1 MSLGTIPDTI
11 EAIYNQVLDNI
22 KKHDCE
28 PAQSIFKWLCV
39 SKRPLSEVELARAAG
54 LSNPADV
61 MRICTSSLLTSSIEE
76 IEVNGQKEEREI
88 IRFAH
93 SSVNE
98 YLLSQRLQSSTDK
111 AARFYVSSDEAHAYV
126 SSRCLDYLLEQSGE
140 MLPKQRLL
148 AIPLLDY
155 AARYWHIHHKSMDV
169 TDFQLG
175 ATNVKRVDLEANE
188 GKIHDLFR
196 PSYLPAYVNWLRLAD
211 PDNSDNPT
219 TPEKDG
225 NSYPEPLYY
234 ALLLR
239 LSNIAKKLIEDGAEV
254 DGRGGIEGTPLQLSA
269 HCGYSI
275 IVHLLLRKRAD
286 PNREGRSHGSALYAA
301 AVQGHEDIV
310 NALIYSGA
318 DVNRQEGYYGNALQV
333 ATYLGYYIIVSY
345 LLQNN
350 ADVKATGGVFGTVL
364 QAACAA
370 DHGKLVTIL
379 IDAGADV
386 DCRAGLLKSPL
397 QAALNGEEFYAV
409 HQLIQ
414 HGVKFDMNGASAWR
428 AAYSKLLVEHAPL
441 MTAFEDILKL
451 GQEIPPELT
460 SSRQLLAAVVQ
471 RSSKAGIGEVES
483 DLQVISDNGRRL
495 WDRLVK
501 LIEQLDAQNDI
512 PEQGGYLQCRVYW
525 TATRMAAVSAAFS
538 MIMKI
543 EDLLRS
549 SYSPSCCI
557 PTTKRHCSCSNW

>member
-39 SKRPLSEVELARAAG
+39 SKRPLSQVELARAAG
-54 LSNPADV
+54 LANPADV

-76 IEVNGQKEEREI
+76 IEVNGQKEDREI

-93 SSVNE
+93 SSVSE

-126 SSRCLDYLLEQSGE
+126 SSRCLDYLLEQGGE
-140 MLPKQRLL
+140 VHPKPRLL

-155 AARYWHIHHKSMDV
+155 AAQYWHVHHKSMEV
-169 TDFQLG
+169 TDFQLVV
-175 ATNVKRVDLEANE
+175 TNVKCVDLEAIE

-196 PSYLPAYVNWLRLAD
+196 PSCLPAYVNWLRLAD
-211 PDNSDNPT
+211 PDDSGNPT
-219 TPEKDG
+219 IPEKDAD
-225 NSYPEPLYY
+225 SYPEPLYY

-239 LSNIAKKLIEDGAEV
+239 LSNIAKQLVEDGAEL
-254 DGRGGIEGTPLQLSA
+254 DGRGGNEGTPLQIAA
-269 HCGYSI
+269 HRGYTA
-275 IVHLLLRKRAD
+275 IVQLLLRKGAD
-286 PNREGRSHGSALYAA
+286 PNREGRCHGSALYAA

-310 NALIYSGA
+310 DALIESNA
-318 DVNRQEGYYGNALQV
+318 DVNKREGYYGNALQV
-333 ATYLGYYIIVSY
+333 ATYLGYYLIVRH
-345 LLQNN
+345 LLWKK

-370 DHGKLVTIL
+370 DHGKLISIL

-397 QAALNGEEFYAV
+397 QAALAGEDFDAM

-414 HGVKFDMNGASAWR
+414 HGVKFNYNGARAWR
-428 AAYSKLLVEHAPL
+428 AAYSKLLTEHAPL
-441 MTAFEDILKL
+441 MTEFEGILKL
-451 GQEIPPELT
+451 GQDIPPELT
-460 SSRQLLAAVVQ
+460 SLRQLLAAIVQ
-471 RSSKAGIGEVES
+471 RSSKPGIRESES
-483 DLQVISDNGRRL
+483 DLQAISDNGRKT
-495 WDRLVK
+495 WGHIVK
-501 LIEQLDAQNDI
+501 LIEELDAQNDK
-512 PEQGGYLQCRVYW
+512 PEQGGYLQCRAYW
-525 TATRMAAVSAAFS
+525 TATRLAAVSLAFS
-538 MIMKI
+538 INVRL
-543 EDLLRS
+543 DNSLRFS
-549 SYSPSCCI
+549 IAPCAAC
-557 PTTKRHCSCSNW
+557 P

>member
-54 LSNPADV
+54 LTNPADV

-98 YLLSQRLQSSTDK
+98 YLLSPKLLCSTEK
-111 AARFYVSSDEAHAYV
+111 TARFYVSSDEAHAYV
-126 SSRCLDYLLEQSGE
+126 SSRCSDYLLEQSGE
-140 MLPKQRLL
+140 VLPKQRLL

-155 AARYWHIHHKSMDV
+155 AARYWHIHHKSTEV
-169 TDFQLG
+169 TEFQLV
-175 ATNVKRVDLEANE
+175 APNIEHLDLEVIE

-196 PSYLPAYVNWLRLAD
+196 PSCLPAYVNWLRLAD
-211 PDNSDNPT
+211 PDNSNDPT
-219 TPEKDG
+219 IPGKDG
-225 NSYPEPLYY
+225 DAYPEPLYY

-254 DGRGGIEGTPLQLSA
+254 DGRGGNEGTPLQVA
-269 HCGYSI
+269 ANRGYST
-275 IVHLLLRKRAD
+275 IVRLLLRKGAD
-286 PNREGRSHGSALYAA
+286 PNREGKSHGSALYAA
-301 AVQGHEDIV
+301 TVQGHEDIV
-310 NALIYSGA
+310 DALLDAGA
-318 DVNRQEGYYGNALQV
+318 DVNKQEGYYGNALQV
-333 ATYLGYYIIVSY
+333 ATYLGYYVIVSH
-345 LLQNN
+345 LLQHN

-370 DHGKLVTIL
+370 GHGKLVTVL
-379 IDAGADV
+379 IDVGADV
-386 DCRAGLLKSPL
+386 DGRAGLLKSPL

-409 HQLIQ
+409 HQLIE
-414 HGVKFDMNGASAWR
+414 HGVKFNINGARAWR
-428 AAYSKLLVEHAPL
+428 AAYSKLLIEHAPL
-441 MTAFEDILKL
+441 MTEFEDILKL

-460 SSRQLLAAVVQ
+460 SSRQLLAAVVS
-471 RSSKAGIGEVES
+471 RSAKAEIGEVET
-483 DLQVISDNGRRL
+483 DLQEISDHGRRT
-495 WDRLVK
+495 WVRLIK

-512 PEQGGYLQCRVYW
+512 PEQGGYLQCRAYW
-525 TATRMAAVSAAFS
+525 TATRMAAVSAAS
-538 MIMKI
+538 
-543 EDLLRS
+543 
-549 SYSPSCCI
+549 
-557 PTTKRHCSCSNW
+557 